1 MAVVTIKEALILGF
15 KTKGLR
21 FYGRSGR
28 AEFWYFYLFSCFII
42 GVSFKLN
49 VIPVVGSLVQ
59 ALVVLAIVACQ
70 FTATIRRLHD
80 INLAGKIVAAPYVLS
95 ILYFVAMGPL
105 NALYPEYSQKILDG
119 LVTVAVLSY
128 IYILF
133 LCTRIG
139 TKGNNRYGTD
149 PLDKSKQAQ
158 DFINPDHMVQP
169 EYLGDPWRKF
179 KDKVARE
186 KAKKAQANSE
196 GNQEQGSLDTNE
208 NYISVP
214 TPGQEPISKAQDT
227 EDSSTKEQNT
237 KPQRTCKERRKKK
250 H

>member
-1 MAVVTIKEALILGF
+1 MTVKEALIIGF

-21 FYGRSGR
+21 FYGRSSR
-28 AEFWYFYLFSCFII
+28 AEFWYFYLTTCVFI

-49 VIPVVGSLVQ
+49 IIPVVGSLIQ
-59 ALVVLAIVACQ
+59 ALAVIAIVACQ
-70 FTATIRRLHD
+70 YTATIRRLHD
-80 INLAGKIVAAPYVLS
+80 INLAGKIVAAPYVLA
-95 ILYFVAMGPL
+95 IAYFVAMGPL
-105 NALYPEYSQKILDG
+105 NALYPEYSQQILDG
-119 LVTVAVLSY
+119 LVTLAALSY

-158 DFINPDHMVQP
+158 DFINPDHMTQP

-179 KDKVARE
+179 KAKVARE
-186 KAKKAQANSE
+186 KEQKAKNDT
-196 GNQEQGSLDTNE
+196 EQD

-214 TPGQEPISKAQDT
+214 TPGQESEAKAHTNSHYRSHKD
-227 EDSSTKEQNT
+227 
-237 KPQRTCKERRKKK
+237 RRKHK
-250 H
+250 